1 MDPELVAAKMERTR
15 EKLRSL
21 LLAGQPGQEQ
31 PDVFPRSATM
41 RFLLDSRKRGIATTA
56 LGALA
61 SVAFTRKRALRNGR
75 TGLVRSLMG
84 LLGGLRR

>member
-1 MDPELVAAKMERTR
+1 MDPQLVEVKMERTR
-15 EKLRSL
+15 EQLRSV
-21 LLAGQPGQEQ
+21 LLAGRPGHEE

-41 RFLLDSRKRGIATTA
+41 RFLLDSRKRGMATTA

-61 SVAFTRKRALRNGR
+61 SMAFARRQASRARR
-75 TGLVRSLMG
+75 GLASSLMG